1 MAASILMLLFFL
13 FFKKL
18 NISAPDQKKR
28 CFNRRKYQHENMLFF
43 TYFFQIQFR
52 IRIKNVYFGS
62 ASDQEDFSLK
72 FYFAGI
78 I

>member
-1 MAASILMLLFFL
+1 
-13 FFKKL
+13 
-18 NISAPDQKKR
+18 
-28 CFNRRKYQHENMLFF
+28 MLFF

-62 ASDQEDFSLK
+62 GSDQEDFSLK